1 MKSNRQAGIAQLARA
16 RAFQARGRGFESR
29 FPLQAFP
36 YSDSQDLRPADRV
49 GGFFV
54 VQCVRVWSR
63 RILVGVLLSGWF
75 VVPAQA
81 THPEAYRLNEAAV
94 AEVRRG
100 NPEAALDLLTRAA
113 TLDPRDAAI
122 RGNLARVR
130 TVVAHRLTQAGRL
143 SEAEVQ
149 YRAALDAD
157 PGEVAAWVGLG
168 ELQLRQRDPR
178 EAVEAFR
185 RAVELKPEDGETRVR
200 LGQAYYNVGDLPA
213 ALSEWERAAA
223 TRSDDGALR
232 ERIARVRREADIQSS
247 YRAKESQ
254 HFAVVYEGRRQED
267 LGQEFVR
274 LLEHAYLEVGYVLGA
289 YPSAAVPVVFYSE
302 VDFAQA
308 TGMASAVGGFYHRLD
323 GKIRI
328 ALRGLTTG
336 DSRLASVV
344 THEYTHALIYAVTR
358 GNNPPRWMHEGL
370 AVYLEQRRAP
380 QFREE
385 VRQRVRA
392 GKVDSLQG
400 SPYLMGSVAIDYLI
414 ERYGMATIRLLLQ
427 RLGEGTPFAEAF
439 QGTLQTDLAT
449 FERAVGDFVSRGY

>member
-1 MKSNRQAGIAQLARA
+1 
-16 RAFQARGRGFESR
+16 
-29 FPLQAFP
+29 
-36 YSDSQDLRPADRV
+36 V
-49 GGFFV
+49 GGSFV
-54 VQCVRVWSR
+54 VQCIRVWSC
-63 RILVGVLLSGWF
+63 RILVGVLLSGWL

-81 THPEAYRLNEAAV
+81 TDPEAYRLNEAAV

-113 TLDPRDAAI
+113 TLDSRDASI

-185 RAVELKPEDGETRVR
+185 RAVELKPEDGETRIR
-200 LGQAYYNVGDLPA
+200 LGQAYYNLGELPA

-223 TRSDDGALR
+223 TRSDDGELR
-232 ERIARVRREADIQSS
+232 ERIARVRREANIQSS

-274 LLEHAYLEVGYVLGA
+274 LLEQAYLEVGYVLGA
-289 YPSAAVPVVFYSE
+289 YPSAAVSVILYSD
-302 VDFAQA
+302 VDFAPA
-308 TGMASAVGGFYHRLD
+308 TGHSTEVGGFYGRLD

-328 ALRGLTTG
+328 ALRGLKPG
-336 DSRLASVV
+336 DARLASLLA
-344 THEYTHALIYAVTR
+344 HEYTHALIYSVTR
-358 GNNPPRWMHEGL
+358 GNNPPRWVHEGL
-370 AVYLEQRRAP
+370 AVHMERDRAP
-380 QFREE
+380 QFKDEA
-385 VRQRVRA
+385 QRRGRA
-392 GKVDSLQG
+392 GRFETLEK
-400 SPYLMGSVAIDYLI
+400 SPYLMGSVAIEYLI

-427 RLGEGTPFAEAF
+427 RLWEGAPFAEAF
-439 QGTLQTDLAT
+439 QGTFQTDLAT

>member
-1 MKSNRQAGIAQLARA
+1 
-16 RAFQARGRGFESR
+16 
-29 FPLQAFP
+29 
-36 YSDSQDLRPADRV
+36 V
-49 GGFFV
+49 GGSFV
-54 VQCVRVWSR
+54 VQCVRVWFR
-63 RILVGVLLSGWF
+63 RILVGVLLAGWV

-100 NPEAALDLLTRAA
+100 NPEAALELLTRAA
-113 TLDPRDAAI
+113 TLDPRDASI

-254 HFAVVYEGRRQED
+254 HFAVVYEGDGRRS
-267 LGQEFVR
+267 GRVR
-274 LLEHAYLEVGYVLGA
+274 
-289 YPSAAVPVVFYSE
+289 P
-302 VDFAQA
+302 
-308 TGMASAVGGFYHRLD
+308 ASG
-323 GKIRI
+323 
-328 ALRGLTTG
+328 
-336 DSRLASVV
+336 ASV
-344 THEYTHALIYAVTR
+344 LR
-358 GNNPPRWMHEGL
+358 
-370 AVYLEQRRAP
+370 
-380 QFREE
+380 
-385 VRQRVRA
+385 
-392 GKVDSLQG
+392 
-400 SPYLMGSVAIDYLI
+400 
-414 ERYGMATIRLLLQ
+414 
-427 RLGEGTPFAEAF
+427 
-439 QGTLQTDLAT
+439 
-449 FERAVGDFVSRGY
+449 